1 MCFEVVIGEREKE
14 RTRGGEK
21 EQEVARVS
29 VWRDCAIQ
37 AHSLRFVVFVVVNDS
52 SVHLAKADRRIQF
65 RRVSSVRR
73 LWIRSFVV
81 AVSIST
87 HSVSCAI

>member
-1 MCFEVVIGEREKE
+1 
-14 RTRGGEK
+14 
-21 EQEVARVS
+21 VARVS

-37 AHSLRFVVFVVVNDS
+37 AHSLRFFFVVVDDS